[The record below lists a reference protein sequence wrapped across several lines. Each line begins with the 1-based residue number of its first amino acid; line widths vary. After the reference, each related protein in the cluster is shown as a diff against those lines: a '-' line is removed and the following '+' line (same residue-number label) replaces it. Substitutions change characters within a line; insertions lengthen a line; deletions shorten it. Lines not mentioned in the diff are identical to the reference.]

1 MIHGQSITHHLGGR
15 IVVDNVTITIPDNGT
30 LGLVGPNGSGKTTLL
45 RCLYRS
51 ISPTAGTVHV
61 DGTPIT
67 DLSRREVA
75 HRLAV
80 VVQERPSDLPMA
92 VCDLVLL
99 GRLPHQRW
107 ATRPTAADLTAVDA
121 ALEQVGVTHLADRD
135 YSTLSGGEQQRV
147 LIARALAQD
156 ATHILL
162 DEPTNHLDIRHQHD
176 VLSLVSSVPGG
187 TAVVLHD
194 LNLAARYCDQIVVL
208 DGGRVVAAGT
218 PDQVLVPEVLEPVY
232 GVEVRR
238 LDVDG
243 HVHLMF
249 GAPSFQPVSGLC
261 PVRLRF
267 GQW

>member
-1 MIHGQSITHHLGGR
+1 MIHGHSLTHHLGGR
-15 IVVDNVTITIPDNGT
+15 LVVDNVTITVPENGT

-51 ISPTAGTVHV
+51 LAPTSGTVEV
-61 DGTPIT
+61 DATPIT
-67 DLSRREVA
+67 DLSRRELA
-75 HRLAV
+75 HRMAV
-80 VVQERPSDLPMA
+80 VVQERPSDLPMV

-107 ATRPTAADLTAVDA
+107 AARATTADLDAVDT
-121 ALEQVGVTHLADRD
+121 ALAQVGASHLADRD

-176 VLSLVSSVPGG
+176 VLSLVSSIPGG
-187 TAVVLHD
+187 AAVVLHD

-208 DGGRVVAAGT
+208 EGGRVVAAGT
-218 PDQVLVPEVLEPVY
+218 PDRVLVPDVLEPVY
-232 GVEVRR
+232 GVEIRR
-238 LDVDG
+238 FDVDG
-243 HVHLMF
+243 RVHLMF
-249 GAPSFQPVSGLC
+249 DAPSLHHSAI
-261 PVRLRF
+261 R
-267 GQW
+267 